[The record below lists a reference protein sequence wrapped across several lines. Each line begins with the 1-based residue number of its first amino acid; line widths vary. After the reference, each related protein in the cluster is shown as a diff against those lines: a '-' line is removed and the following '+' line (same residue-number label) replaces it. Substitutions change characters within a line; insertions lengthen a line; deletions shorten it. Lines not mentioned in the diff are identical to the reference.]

1 MVIYLVSS
9 TQIEH
14 IGSGRKMAEIYRHAA
29 TRDSAAAGICTRD
42 GHYAVAF
49 KVTRSLNIEHIH
61 YRIRPYAYSQLAVST
76 YIIYSR
82 LAVE

>member
-14 IGSGRKMAEIYRHAA
+14 IGTRRQVAEVNRYAVS
-29 TRDSAAAGICTRD
+29 RDRAAASICARD
-42 GHYAVAF
+42 GYDAVTF
-49 KVTRSLNIEHIH
+49 KVTRSLYIEHIH
-61 YRIRPYAYSQLAVST
+61 YRIRPYTYGQLSVST

>member
-14 IGSGRKMAEIYRHAA
+14 IGSRRQMAEVNRYAVS
-29 TRDSAAAGICTRD
+29 RDRAAAGVCARD
-42 GHYAVAF
+42 GYDAVAF

-61 YRIRPYAYSQLAVST
+61 YRIRPYTYGQLSVGT
-76 YIIYSR
+76 YIVNSR

>member
-14 IGSGRKMAEIYRHAA
+14 IDTRRQMAEVNRYAIS
-29 TRDSAAAGICTRD
+29 RDRAAASVCARD
-42 GHYAVAF
+42 GYDAVAF
-49 KVTRSLNIEHIH
+49 KVTRSLYIEYVH

-82 LAVE
+82 LDVE